1 MSLFTKRKGRRIS
14 SFEGD
19 EEPTTPSG
27 GAPTGDEG
35 MSLCLFFLFSGRDRK
50 LTYVI
55 ESPEPVVKPIRFG
68 KRPIKQSALR
78 RSININDPDSL
89 STDPRDAKS
98 EPAEDAPKPKTNADD
113 VNDDNE
119 PAVVRPSLLARSN
132 SRRKKNRLST
142 ASTTSRLSFGGG
154 GLADDDDNDGGNDN
168 TPAVVTPKR
177 EKAAGA
183 SSLTQR
189 VLETNAFRKSL
200 SSRLPTR
207 QRPDY
212 DDDDEDADRN
222 RQKHKSDYG
231 DDDDDDNGR
240 PRYSQAYLD
249 ELQNSTPN
257 TPVNLSAMQK
267 QEQRQTGGIRGDIVD
282 DADLMDLDP
291 SELDGAMLVDSS
303 ELNTVSS
310 DVSLRDRLGL
320 GAVLPPPPPPAASV
334 LTETEIQERKDR
346 RARRAREEESI
357 ALGASDDE
365 GSGYISLLT
374 DEQKRRRKEKESTR
388 LVREDQDLGEGFD
401 EFVEDKHA
409 PLALGRKAKREAR
422 RRRKQEMADLIS
434 AAGQGQRRGVLDN
447 DDSDDSEAERRAAYD
462 AAQTRAGMD
471 GLHRAGK
478 DDDNDDED
486 GAVVHGGIHIPK
498 MMSALPDLSDCLQQM
513 QSALKELEVGV
524 AQHRHRLAEVDRE
537 KAEITARET
546 EVQGILDA
554 AAAKYQAILGG
565 KDAKAA
571 KDGKDAKD
579 AKDANDG
586 PSVSVPAFSTYSP
599 MRPLAPGQSPLRAL
613 PPGLAGEMMP
623 VERGLESLGTTPT
636 RRPQADD
643 YF

>member
-14 SFEGD
+14 SFEDD
-19 EEPTTPSG
+19 EEPATPSG
-27 GAPTGDEG
+27 SAPTGD
-35 MSLCLFFLFSGRDRK
+35 K
-50 LTYVI
+50 
-55 ESPEPVVKPIRFG
+55 EPVVKPIRFG

-78 RSININDPDSL
+78 RSININEPDSL
-89 STDPRDAKS
+89 GTDPSDFKSDA
-98 EPAEDAPKPKTNADD
+98 AEDAPKPETKADD
-113 VNDDNE
+113 VNDDDE
-119 PAVVRPSLLARSN
+119 PALVRPSLLARSN

-154 GLADDDDNDGGNDN
+154 GRADDDNDDGNDD

-177 EKAAGA
+177 DKAAGGP
-183 SSLTQR
+183 SLTQR

-212 DDDDEDADRN
+212 DDDEDTDRN
-222 RQKHKSDYG
+222 RQKHKSDY
-231 DDDDDDNGR
+231 DDDDDDDGR

-267 QEQRQTGGIRGDIVD
+267 QEQRQNGGRGGIVD

-291 SELDGAMLVDSS
+291 SELDGAMLVDSA
-303 ELNTVSS
+303 ELNTMSS

-320 GAVLPPPPPPAASV
+320 GAVLPPPPAANV

-346 RARRAREEESI
+346 RARRALEEESI
-357 ALGASDDE
+357 SLGASDDE
-365 GSGYISLLT
+365 ESGYISLLT
-374 DEQKRRRKEKESTR
+374 DDQKRKRKEKESTR
-388 LVREDQDLGEGFD
+388 LVREDDDLGEGFD

-409 PLALGRKAKREAR
+409 PLALGKKAEREAR

-434 AAGQGQRRGVLDN
+434 AAGQSQSSVLDN

-471 GLHRAGK
+471 GLHRV
-478 DDDNDDED
+478 DNDDDED
-486 GAVVHGGIHIPK
+486 GAVVHGGIQIPK

-513 QSALKELEVGV
+513 QSALRELEVGV
-524 AQHRHRLAEVDRE
+524 AQHRHKLAEVAQE

-546 EVQGILDA
+546 EVQSILDA

-565 KDAKAA
+565 KN
-571 KDGKDAKD
+571 
-579 AKDANDG
+579 AKDANDANDGEAQDTKQDG
-586 PSVSVPAFSTYSP
+586 PPVSAPAFSTFSP
-599 MRPLAPGQSPLRAL
+599 MRPLAPGQSPLRVL
-613 PPGLAGEMMP
+613 PPGLAGDIMP
-623 VERGLESLGTTPT
+623 IERGLESLGTTPT